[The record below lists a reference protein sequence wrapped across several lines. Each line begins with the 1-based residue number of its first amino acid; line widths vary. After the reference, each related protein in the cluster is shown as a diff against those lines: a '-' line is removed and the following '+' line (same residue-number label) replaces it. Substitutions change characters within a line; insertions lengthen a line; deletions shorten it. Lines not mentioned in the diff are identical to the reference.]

1 MSPPVLSHA
10 STPPPRAHTSYSKA
24 PDGPFLGPSKAAFC
38 PGPPFQD
45 CSSPRSWEGAGRAP
59 QPVFCQPPQGP
70 GHPALTSGPLFGVIT
85 RRQLDLGSLAP
96 SNRWALRSQNP
107 SERETPAEL
116 PGGGSDEART
126 RLDPRKTGPGQ
137 GGCEADCCDNP
148 PGSGVTEAQRRK
160 TTHSPAPRSNV
171 EEFRDLQSREG
182 GRRVTMQE
190 TSLGQS
196 RTFLGQSPW
205 GQRRG
210 CNQVGTILGNLEAQG
225 VSWGQGSSQVA
236 T

>member
-1 MSPPVLSHA
+1 MRTHLLFKGSGRSLPQVLQGCLLPRASVPGLQLTQELGGDRQGSPACVLS
-10 STPPPRAHTSYSKA
+10 TPSGPRPP
-24 PDGPFLGPSKAAFC
+24 C
-38 PGPPFQD
+38 PHF
-45 CSSPRSWEGAGRAP
+45 
-59 QPVFCQPPQGP
+59 
-70 GHPALTSGPLFGVIT
+70 GPLFGVIT

-116 PGGGSDEART
+116 PGGGSDKEWT
-126 RLDPRKTGPGQ
+126 RPDPRKTGPGQ

-160 TTHSPAPRSNV
+160 ATHSPAPRSNV

-182 GRRVTMQE
+182 GRRVTMKG

-205 GQRRG
+205 RQRRG
-210 CNQVGTILGNLEAQG
+210 CSQVGTILGNLEAQG